1 MPRPPQSLRTTE
13 AWGSSIFTAGGTS
26 VQANHIICFP
36 GEKEHLYW
44 FPFPHCASL
53 RDFRF

>member
-26 VQANHIICFP
+26 VQANHVICFP